1 MVGGSGRIGTKVADI
16 ALALGMNII
25 ISSRSGKLPDT
36 HHLRD
41 NPNVTVTSNVDELLR
56 QSDFVSIHTPLNAE
70 TAGTFGRAQ
79 IAQMKPTAYLI
90 NTSRGKVCNEDEI
103 IECLKEGM
111 IAGAGLDVT
120 ATEPPS
126 MDSEIWNVPNIWLSP
141 HIGWRRYETRQRLVD
156 MTCDNIKAYTEGN
169 PINVVS

>member
-1 MVGGSGRIGTKVADI
+1 LVGGSGRIGSKVAEI
-16 ALALGMNII
+16 ALALGMHIV
-25 ISSRSGKLPDT
+25 ISSRGGTLPDT
-36 HHLRD
+36 HPLCHH
-41 NPNVTVTSNVDELLR
+41 PNVQTTSDLDFLLQ

-79 IAQMKPTAYLI
+79 VQQMKPTAYLI
-90 NTSRGKVCNEDEI
+90 NTSRGKVCREDEVI
-103 IECLKEGM
+103 ACVKEGM

-120 ATEPPS
+120 STEPPA
-126 MDSEIWNVPNIWLSP
+126 MDSEIWKVPNIWLSP

-156 MTCDNIKAYTEGN
+156 MTCDNIRSYIDGT